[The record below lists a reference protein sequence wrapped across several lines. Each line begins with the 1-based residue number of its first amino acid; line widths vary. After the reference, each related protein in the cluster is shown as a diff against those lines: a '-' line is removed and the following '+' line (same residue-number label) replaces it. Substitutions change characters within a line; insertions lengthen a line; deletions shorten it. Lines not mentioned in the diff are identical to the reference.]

1 MRVAIPA
8 SHRNTTVSLTADVV
22 AAYLRHHVVPLGG
35 LSGLISEVHFALTKT
50 SVSAQLAGPT
60 LAIVEKQKP
69 AVSIRKSVQDEQIT
83 CLECG
88 GLFKSLKRHLL
99 AFHALSPADYRHKWR
114 LPTEYPM
121 VAPAYAEARSILA
134 KEMGLGLDRGRARRS
149 GQAATADLTQGSR
162 ILQDGSM
169 SPVSGS

>member
-1 MRVAIPA
+1 M
-8 SHRNTTVSLTADVV
+8 VSLTADVV

-50 SVSAQLAGPT
+50 SVSAQLAAPT
-60 LAIVEKQKP
+60 VAIVEKQKP
-69 AVSIRKSVQDEQIT
+69 AVSIRKSVRDEQIT

-88 GLFKSLKRHLL
+88 GHFKSLKRHLL
-99 AFHALSPADYRHKWR
+99 AFHALSPTDYRHKWR

-134 KEMGLGLDRGRARRS
+134 KEMGLGLGRGGAGRSKQAAAADLVQGVRISTDRFNSPVRRS
-149 GQAATADLTQGSR
+149 
-162 ILQDGSM
+162 
-169 SPVSGS
+169 